1 MIIRCSKCE
10 TKFRF
15 EDEIITGEGVWVRC
29 SRCQHVFFH
38 DNPAQEA
45 PAPVQTET
53 EYHQDVPGE
62 VEKDGRDIEKAAPG
76 RGGTGDVALEKKD
89 DAILS
94 RIDEIREAMAGEER
108 GAGLAV
114 KEFDVL
120 ENLADDKGEGGLFE
134 KTPDPAEGNKK
145 RGSIGKFFAY
155 FFLLL
160 LIVLMLGAIYFW
172 MLPQARQRAVEY
184 LSPYLPMVE
193 QFSKDRMSQDQFA
206 GQVIIQDVRQRFVN
220 NWLMGNLRVV
230 EGSAVNAAKYPLT
243 RIQVRGRLYGN
254 GGTMIGE
261 AVSFC
266 GNLLTDAELATL
278 TQDEMQRKLA
288 QPLGNNIPNERISPR
303 GQIPFM
309 IVFVHSLPAV
319 EMVTVSPA
327 GAEKLLE

>member
-45 PAPVQTET
+45 PVPVRPET
-53 EYHQDVPGE
+53 EYLQDVPGE
-62 VEKDGRDIEKAAPG
+62 VEKDARDIEKAEPG
-76 RGGTGDVALEKKD
+76 RGGTGDGYLEKED

-94 RIDEIREAMAGEER
+94 RIEEIREAMAGEER

-120 ENLADDKGEGGLFE
+120 ENLADDKGEGELFE
-134 KTPDPAEGNKK
+134 ETPEPAEGDKK

-155 FFLLL
+155 LFLLL
-160 LIVLMLGAIYFW
+160 LIVLMLGAIYLW
-172 MLPQARQRAVEY
+172 MFPQARQRAVEF
-184 LSPYLPMVE
+184 LSPYLPIVE
-193 QFSKDRMSQDQFA
+193 RFSKDRMSQDQFA

-230 EGSAVNAAKYPLT
+230 EGSAVNAAKYPFT

-254 GGTMIGE
+254 GGAVIGE

-266 GNLLTDAELATL
+266 GNLLTDAELTTL
-278 TQDEMQRKLA
+278 TQDEIQRKLA
-288 QPLGNNIPNERISPR
+288 QPLGNNIPNERISPH

-309 IVFVHSLPAV
+309 IVFVHNLPAV

>member
-15 EDEIITGEGVWVRC
+15 KDEIITGEGIWFRC

-38 DNPAQEA
+38 DNPAQET

-53 EYHQDVPGE
+53 EYHQDVPVE
-62 VEKDGRDIEKAAPG
+62 VEKDGGDIEKAAPG
-76 RGGTGDVALEKKD
+76 RGGTGDGALEKKD

-108 GAGLAV
+108 GAGIAV

-120 ENLADDKGEGGLFE
+120 ENLADDKGELSLFE
-134 KTPDPAEGNKK
+134 EPPEPSKGDKK
-145 RGSIGKFFAY
+145 RGSIGKVFAY
-155 FFLLL
+155 LFLLL
-160 LIVLMLGAIYFW
+160 LTVLMLGAIYLW
-172 MLPQARQRAVEY
+172 MFPQTRQRAVEF

-193 QFSKDRMSQDQFA
+193 GFSKDRMSQDQFT

-230 EGSAVNAAKYPLT
+230 EGIAVNAAKYSLT

-254 GGTMIGE
+254 GGAMIGE

-278 TQDEMQRKLA
+278 TQDEIQRKLA
-288 QPLGNNIPNERISPR
+288 QPLGNNIPNERISPH

-309 IVFVHSLPAV
+309 IVFGHSLPAV
-319 EMVTVSPA
+319 KMVTVSPA

>member
-15 EDEIITGEGVWVRC
+15 DDEIVTGEGVWVRC

-45 PAPVQTET
+45 LTPAQTKT
-53 EYHQDVPGE
+53 EYRQDVPVK
-62 VEKDGRDIEKAAPG
+62 VEKDGLDVEKAAPG
-76 RGGTGDVALEKKD
+76 RGETGDGALEKED

-94 RIDEIREAMAGEER
+94 KIKEIREAMAEEER
-108 GAGLAV
+108 GADIAV
-114 KEFDVL
+114 RELDVL
-120 ENLADDKGEGGLFE
+120 ENLAGDKGEEGLFE
-134 KTPDPAEGNKK
+134 ETLEPSEGDKK

-155 FFLLL
+155 LFLLL
-160 LIVLMLGAIYFW
+160 LIVIMLGAIYLWVF
-172 MLPQARQRAVEY
+172 PQAWQRAVEF
-184 LSPYLPMVE
+184 LSPYSPVIE
-193 QFSKDRMSQDQFA
+193 RFSKDRMSQDQFA
-206 GQVIIQDVRQRFVN
+206 GQVIIQDVRQRFVY

-230 EGSAVNAAKYPLT
+230 EGSAVNATKYPLT

-254 GGTMIGE
+254 RAIIGE

-278 TQDEMQRKLA
+278 TQDEIQRKLD
-288 QPLGNNIPNERISPR
+288 QPLGSNIPNERISPH

-309 IVFVHSLPAV
+309 IVFIHNLPAV
-319 EMVTVSPA
+319 EKVTVSLA

>member
-15 EDEIITGEGVWVRC
+15 DDEIITGEGVWVRC

-38 DNPAQEA
+38 DNPAQGP
-45 PAPVQTET
+45 PAPVQPET
-53 EYHQDVPGE
+53 EYHQDAPVE

-76 RGGTGDVALEKKD
+76 RGGTGDGALKKED

-94 RIDEIREAMAGEER
+94 KIEEIREAMAGEER
-108 GAGLAV
+108 GADIVV

-120 ENLADDKGEGGLFE
+120 ENLADDKGEGVLFE
-134 KTPDPAEGNKK
+134 ETPEPSEGDKK
-145 RGSIGKFFAY
+145 RGSIGKY
-155 FFLLL
+155 FVYLFLLL
-160 LIVLMLGAIYFW
+160 LIVIMSGAIYLWVF
-172 MLPQARQRAVEY
+172 PQARQRAVEF
-184 LSPYLPMVE
+184 LSPYLPVIE
-193 QFSKDRMSQDQFA
+193 RFSKDRMSQDQFA

-254 GGTMIGE
+254 GAMIGE

-278 TQDEMQRKLA
+278 TQDEIQRKLD
-288 QPLGNNIPNERISPR
+288 QPLGNNIPNERVSPH

-309 IVFVHSLPAV
+309 IVFVHNLPAV
-319 EMVTVSPA
+319 EMVTVSLA